1 MPRVRVRARV
11 RVGAV
16 PNLRARGGEMPR
28 RRRDLV
34 ARGVREAHV
43 ERRSLVRVSVR
54 VRVRVRVRVDVERRS
69 LVRVRARSRLR
80 LRVTV
85 RVRVRVRA
93 RVRA

>member
-1 MPRVRVRARV
+1 MPRVRFRARV
-11 RVGAV
+11 RVGAD

-43 ERRSLVRVSVR
+43 ERRSLVRV
-54 VRVRVRVRVDVERRS
+54 
-69 LVRVRARSRLR
+69 RARSRLR
-80 LRVTV
+80 VRVRARV

-93 RVRA
+93 RVRVRV

>member
-1 MPRVRVRARV
+1 MPCVRVRARV

-16 PNLRARGGEMPR
+16 PNLRARGGEMPC

-80 LRVTV
+80 LRLKG
-85 RVRVRVRA
+85 
-93 RVRA
+93 